1 MESKLLESGIQRYS
15 EEFARKVCDQ
25 FFQQKESISGSE
37 ILALTS
43 IEQINLF
50 TVRTLDRN
58 WSEERKKLSSPF
70 FDYGNQKVQKALTQL
85 LNVLSKNI
93 MVGRNDLEPLLIK
106 AVTDTVRLI
115 FSPYDFYFNSLL
127 AESSDAILV
136 GDLEKELK
144 YIKINPGLIR
154 GAVKQI
160 KSESRTEVAKRDLES
175 IFDRILEE
183 TVELPADFDPFL
195 TEFSK
200 IEPLDLEQIYA
211 GTSEDE
217 AVSLNEKY
225 SANQET
231 LNDQLNPDRET
242 VAGIHEAKK
251 IDNILANISV
261 NQRYMFVNDLFSG
274 DTDQF
279 TKAFEKLEG
288 HQNYQE
294 AVDDLNN
301 TYAGPNHWDLAS
313 APYRELLEILNK
325 RYN

>member
-1 MESKLLESGIQRYS
+1 
-15 EEFARKVCDQ
+15 
-25 FFQQKESISGSE
+25 
-37 ILALTS
+37 
-43 IEQINLF
+43 
-50 TVRTLDRN
+50 
-58 WSEERKKLSSPF
+58 
-70 FDYGNQKVQKALTQL
+70 
-85 LNVLSKNI
+85 
-93 MVGRNDLEPLLIK
+93 
-106 AVTDTVRLI
+106 
-115 FSPYDFYFNSLL
+115 
-127 AESSDAILV
+127 
-136 GDLEKELK
+136 
-144 YIKINPGLIR
+144 
-154 GAVKQI
+154 
-160 KSESRTEVAKRDLES
+160 
-175 IFDRILEE
+175 
-183 TVELPADFDPFL
+183 
-195 TEFSK
+195 
-200 IEPLDLEQIYA
+200 LDLEQIYA

-301 TYAGPNHWDLAS
+301 TYAAPNHWDLES